1 MEDSRFWNS
10 HCAIVRW
17 LQLFNGAC
25 FPPTSTGRFISAQGL
40 VWWHFKQNTVSEI
53 KGVFITSLTMI
64 KAWESQAGVARV
76 MPTTLIYVTVE
87 RVFIRE
93 CC

>member
-1 MEDSRFWNS
+1 MPAAAQSPLTADGVVQWRVFS
-10 HCAIVRW
+10 
-17 LQLFNGAC
+17 
-25 FPPTSTGRFISAQGL
+25 PTSTGRFITAQGL

-53 KGVFITSLTMI
+53 KAVFITSLTVI

-93 CC
+93 GSLIQLF